1 MAELE
6 SRDCVTCENVY
17 FTGKGNFIIFTISPL
32 FQERER
38 EREREKEKERERERE
53 VLYLKT
59 L

>member
-38 EREREKEKERERERE
+38 ERERKRKRGRERERCFI
-53 VLYLKT
+53 
-59 L
+59 